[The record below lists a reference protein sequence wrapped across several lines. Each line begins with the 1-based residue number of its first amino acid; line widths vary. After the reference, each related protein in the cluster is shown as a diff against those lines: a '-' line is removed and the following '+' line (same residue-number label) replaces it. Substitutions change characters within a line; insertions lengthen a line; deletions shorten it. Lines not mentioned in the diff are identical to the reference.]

1 MSRVKKLGQYFTV
14 SPMLQQAVFDLVQNK
29 GVPLLEPSFGAGH
42 LLLPFLATN
51 PAYPMTCYELDTTVK
66 PIFTHTSNQQLIYGD
81 FTQQTLTTSFRT
93 IIGNPPY
100 VQRRGA
106 VNLYLEFI
114 DRCLPLLDGAGA
126 EMIFIVPSDFIKLS
140 RAAPLLQRMM
150 ATGSFTHFLFPNNEG
165 LFSGAAI
172 DVLVF
177 RYEVGRGSAEGT
189 LVNGEPKFCNLT
201 NGIITF
207 TDHPT
212 TPTGT
217 LLADLFT
224 VHVGLVSGKDEV
236 YKVPF
241 GNIEVL
247 ADKDKRDRFILVTE
261 FPTPDAQINAHLA
274 ANKTALLER
283 RIKKFTEEN
292 WFEWGA
298 PRNRQTM
305 EAKKGQSCIY
315 VRTLTRK
322 SEVAFIGTVEP
333 FGGALLCMIPKEPM
347 AAERLTEITA
357 HLNDPNTQKEYL
369 YSGRFKMGQ
378 KQLCNVRL

>member
-1 MSRVKKLGQYFTV
+1 
-14 SPMLQQAVFDLVQNK
+14 MLQQSVFDLVQNK
-29 GVPLLEPSFGAGH
+29 GSPLLEPSFGAGH
-42 LLLPFLATN
+42 LLIPFLASN
-51 PAYPMTCYELDTTVK
+51 PSYPMICYELDTTVK
-66 PIFTHTSNQQLIYGD
+66 PIITTTHQQLIYGD
-81 FTQQTLTTSFRT
+81 FTKQTHQTKFRT

-114 DRCLPLLDGAGA
+114 ERCMDLLDGAGA
-126 EMIFIVPSDFIKLS
+126 EIVFIVPSDFIKLS
-140 RAAPLLQRMM
+140 RAAPLLERMM
-150 ATGSFTHFLFPNNEG
+150 ATGAFTHFLFPNNEG
-165 LFSGAAI
+165 LFSGAAV

-177 RYEVGRGSAEGT
+177 RYEVGRASTEGT
-189 LVNGEPKFCNLT
+189 MVNGHPKFCTLT

-207 TDHPT
+207 AD
-212 TPTGT
+212 TPSAAAAQV
-217 LLADLFT
+217 LVSNLFT

-247 ADKDKRDRFILVTE
+247 ADKDRRERFI
-261 FPTPDAQINAHLA
+261 FPTSYPTGNAEIDVHLA
-274 ANKTALLER
+274 AHKTALMER

-305 EAKKGQSCIY
+305 GSKKGQPCIY

-322 SEVAFIGTVEP
+322 QEVAFVGTVEP
-333 FGGALLCMIPKEPM
+333 FGGALLCMIPTGPM
-347 AAERLTEITA
+347 TPAMLSEITA
-357 HLNDPNTQKEYL
+357 LLNNPNTQKEYL
-369 YSGRFKMGQ
+369 YSGRFKIGQ
-378 KQLCNVRL
+378 KQLCNLRL

>member
-1 MSRVKKLGQYFTV
+1 MSRAKKLGQYFTV
-14 SPMLQQAVFDLVQNK
+14 SPMLQQSVFDLVQNK
-29 GVPLLEPSFGAGH
+29 GSPLLEPSFGAGH
-42 LLLPFLATN
+42 LLIPFLASN
-51 PAYPMTCYELDTTVK
+51 PSYPMTCYELDTTVK
-66 PIFTHTSNQQLIYGD
+66 PIITPNNNQHLIYGD
-81 FTQQTLTTSFRT
+81 FTKQTLQPKFRT

-106 VNLYLEFI
+106 INLYLEFI
-114 DRCLPLLDGAGA
+114 ERCLDLLDGAGA

-140 RAAPLLQRMM
+140 RAAPLLERMM
-150 ATGSFTHFLFPNNEG
+150 ATGAFTHFLFPNNEG
-165 LFSGAAI
+165 LFSGAAV

-177 RYEVGRGSAEGT
+177 RYEVGRASTEGT
-189 LVNGEPKFCNLT
+189 LVNGESKFCTLT

-207 TDHPT
+207 AD
-212 TPTGT
+212 TPSAAGPVMS
-217 LLADLFT
+217 DLFT
-224 VHVGLVSGKDEV
+224 IHVGLVSGKDEV

-247 ADKDKRDRFILVTE
+247 ADKDKRDRFIFATSY
-261 FPTPDAQINAHLA
+261 PTGNAEIDTHLA
-274 ANKTALLER
+274 AHKAALMER

-305 EAKKGQSCIY
+305 DTKKGQPCIY

-322 SEVAFIGTVEP
+322 QEVAFVGTVEP

-347 AAERLTEITA
+347 ALEEITA
-357 HLNDPNTQKEYL
+357 LLNNPNTQKEYL
-369 YSGRFKMGQ
+369 YSGRFKIGQ
-378 KQLCNVRL
+378 KQLCNLRL